1 MVIYLKIRVKV
12 ILLDSV
18 MEALHMIT
26 FHQVTKEFSDGTKGL
41 DDISVN
47 IPSRKLTAV
56 IGPSGCGKTTLLKT
70 INRLENL
77 TSGKISINEKDI
89 KKTDPVQL
97 RRSIGYVIQRIGLL
111 PHYTIAENIALV
123 PTLLGWDK
131 QKIKDR
137 VDELLRLVDLEPAT
151 YRKRYPLELS
161 GGQQQRIGVAR
172 ALASD
177 PDIILMDEPFSALD
191 PISRE
196 QLQVQLKD
204 LQEKIQKTI
213 VFVTHDMDEALDIAD
228 EIILMKDGK
237 IEQAGTPIQLLQ
249 EPKNEFVAQ
258 FIGEERVYRRLGFA
272 KRKLKDFSTHF
283 LQTTEKATRPIAAD
297 ASLKEALEQLTTNE
311 ALAVTEAEKTI
322 GYITERTL
330 LEIAFKGS
338 EHHE

>member
-1 MVIYLKIRVKV
+1 
-12 ILLDSV
+12 
-18 MEALHMIT
+18 MIT
-26 FHQVTKEFSDGTKGL
+26 FHQVTKEFSDGTKAL
-41 DDISVN
+41 DDISVQ
-47 IPSRKLTAV
+47 IPSKKLTAI

-70 INRLENL
+70 INRLEGL
-77 TSGKISINEKDI
+77 TAGKITIKEKDI
-89 KKTDPVQL
+89 EESDPVQL

-123 PTLLGWDK
+123 PTLLDWDK
-131 QKIKDR
+131 EKITDR
-137 VDELLRLVDLEPAT
+137 VDELLRLVDLEPTT

-196 QLQVQLKD
+196 QLQSELKA

-237 IEQAGTPIQLLQ
+237 IEQTGSPMTLLQ
-249 EPKNEFVAQ
+249 EPKNDFVAK
-258 FIGEERVYRRLGFA
+258 FIGEERVSRRLGLA
-272 KRKLKDFSTHF
+272 KRKLLDFRAYF
-283 LQTTEKATRPIAAD
+283 LEKTESPAAPIEAE
-297 ASLKEALEQLTTNE
+297 ASLEEAMQLLEKSST
-311 ALAVTEAEKTI
+311 LAVHQSGKML
-322 GYITERTL
+322 GYIKERTL
-330 LEIAFKGS
+330 LHIAFKGS
-338 EHHE
+338 DHHE

>member
-1 MVIYLKIRVKV
+1 
-12 ILLDSV
+12 
-18 MEALHMIT
+18 MIT
-26 FHQVTKEFSDGTKGL
+26 FHQVTKQFSDGTKAL

-47 IPSRKLTAV
+47 IPSKKLTAI

-70 INRLENL
+70 INRLEAL
-77 TSGKISINEKDI
+77 TSGKITINETDI
-89 KKTDPVQL
+89 TKTDPVQL

-123 PTLLGWDK
+123 PTLLDWDK
-131 QKIKDR
+131 QKIKAR
-137 VDELLRLVDLEPAT
+137 VDELLRLVDLEPST
-151 YRKRYPLELS
+151 YSKRYPLELS

-196 QLQVQLKD
+196 QLQTELKA

-237 IEQAGTPIQLLQ
+237 IEQTGSPMALLE

-272 KRKLKDFSTHF
+272 KRKLQDFSAYF
-283 LQTTEKATRPIAAD
+283 LQTTEKAATSIKAEAT
-297 ASLKEALEQLTTNE
+297 LEEALQLLKTNDT
-311 ALAVTEAEKTI
+311 LAVIEEEKTQ
-322 GYITERTL
+322 GYITEGTL

>member
-1 MVIYLKIRVKV
+1 
-12 ILLDSV
+12 
-18 MEALHMIT
+18 MIT
-26 FHQVTKEFSDGTKGL
+26 FQQVTKQFSDGTKGL
-41 DDISVN
+41 DDISVT
-47 IPSRKLTAV
+47 IPSEKLTAV

-70 INRLENL
+70 INRLETL
-77 TSGKISINEKDI
+77 TTGKITINEKDI
-89 KKTDPVQL
+89 TKTDPVQL

-111 PHYTIAENIALV
+111 PHYTIAENIAIV

-131 QKIKDR
+131 KKINSR
-137 VDELLRLVDLEPAT
+137 VDELLRLVDLEPST
-151 YRKRYPLELS
+151 YGQRYPLELS

-196 QLQVQLKD
+196 QLQKELKA

-237 IEQAGTPIQLLQ
+237 IEQTGAPMTLLQ
-249 EPKNEFVAQ
+249 EPKNDFVAQ
-258 FIGEERVYRRLGFA
+258 FIGEERVYHRLGFA
-272 KRKLKDFSTHF
+272 KRELQGFSGYF
-283 LQTTEKATRPIAAD
+283 LQTNEKATSSIEATAT
-297 ASLKEALEQLTTNE
+297 LEEALQLLTTND
-311 ALAVTEAEKTI
+311 ALTVTQAGKTL
-322 GYITERTL
+322 GYLTERTL